1 MSEALLSPAFAL
13 TPTPVQ
19 LAQHVSEA
27 LGREVY
33 VKRDDQT
40 HPAYGGNKARK
51 LSMLLAE
58 ARARRATDLVLVGAA
73 GSNHVLATTVH
84 GRALG
89 FAVTAFVVPRPHSP
103 EAEESLRAA
112 AALGCRLV
120 PTRSEWTAVPRL
132 AHELLRLRLR
142 GRRPWFIPPGGSS
155 SLGAV
160 GYVRAVE
167 ELARQRANGELPW
180 PDVMV
185 CVLGSGGMLAGL
197 AAGVRAVGL
206 PCRVVG
212 VGVWSAWAANRMAL
226 TWMARRTLALANEP
240 GRDSPYAPP
249 ELEVDL
255 SQLGAGYGHPTEA
268 ALEAQALFARDG
280 VVLDTTYTA
289 KAAAGLM
296 ALARADP
303 RPRRFL
309 FWHSLSSAPL
319 EPLLGSGELPEP
331 QVLALLR

>member
-1 MSEALLSPAFAL
+1 MSVVLP
-13 TPTPVQ
+13 PTPVQ
-19 LAQHVSEA
+19 LARHVSEA

-40 HPAYGGNKARK
+40 HPVYGGNKVRK
-51 LSMLLAE
+51 LAMLLAE
-58 ARARRATDLVLVGAA
+58 ARARGATDLVLVGAA

-103 EAEESLRAA
+103 EAEQSLRAA
-112 AALGCRLV
+112 AALGCQLV
-120 PTRSEWTAVPRL
+120 PTRNEWAAVPRV
-132 AHELLRLRLR
+132 AHELLRLKLR

-155 SLGAV
+155 SVGAL
-160 GYVRAVE
+160 GYVHAVE
-167 ELARQRANGELPW
+167 ELARQHTDGQLPW

-185 CVLGSGGMLAGL
+185 CVLGSGGTVAGL
-197 AAGVRAVGL
+197 AAGVRAVGR

-212 VGVWSAWAANRMAL
+212 VGVWSAWASNRTAL
-226 TWMARRTLALANEP
+226 TWMARRTLALARGP
-240 GRDSPYAPP
+240 GRTAPP

-255 SQLGAGYGHPTEA
+255 GQLGAGYGHPTEA

-289 KAAAGLM
+289 KAAAGLL
-296 ALARADP
+296 ALARTDP
-303 RPRRFL
+303 SPRRFL

-319 EPLLGSGELPEP
+319 GPLLGSGGLPEP

>member
-1 MSEALLSPAFAL
+1 MSGVLSPAFAL
-13 TPTPVQ
+13 GPTPVQ
-19 LAQHVSEA
+19 LARHVSEA

-40 HPAYGGNKARK
+40 HPTYGGNKARK
-51 LSMLLAE
+51 LAMLLAE
-58 ARARRATDLVLVGAA
+58 ARARGATDLVLVGAA

-120 PTRSEWTAVPRL
+120 PTSSEWTAIPRL
-132 AHELLRLRLR
+132 AHELLRLKLR

-155 SLGAV
+155 SVGAV

-167 ELARQRANGELPW
+167 ELARQHADGELPW

-185 CVLGSGGMLAGL
+185 CVLGSGGTLAGL

-212 VGVWSAWAANRMAL
+212 VGVWSAWAANRTAL
-226 TWMARRTLALANEP
+226 SWMARRTLALTQASGSAP
-240 GRDSPYAPP
+240 PP

-255 SQLGAGYGHPTEA
+255 GQLGAGYGHATEA

-280 VVLDTTYTA
+280 VMLDTTYTA

-319 EPLLGSGELPEP
+319 APLLGSGELPEP

>member
-1 MSEALLSPAFAL
+1 MSGAPLSPAFPL

-19 LAQHVSEA
+19 FARHVSEA

-33 VKRDDQT
+33 VKRDDVT
-40 HPAYGGNKARK
+40 HPLYGGNKVRK
-51 LSMLLAE
+51 LAMLLAE
-58 ARARRATDLVLVGAA
+58 ARTRGATDLVTVGAA
-73 GSNHVLATTVH
+73 GSSHVLATTVH
-84 GRALG
+84 GRAQG
-89 FAVTAFVVPRPHSP
+89 FQVTAYVVPRPHSA

-112 AALGCRLV
+112 AAQGCRLV
-120 PTRSEWTAVPRL
+120 ATRGEWTAVPRL
-132 AHELLRLRLR
+132 AHELLRLKLR

-155 SLGAV
+155 PVGALGHV
-160 GYVRAVE
+160 HAVE
-167 ELARQRANGELPW
+167 ELARQHAHGEFPAW

-185 CVLGSGGMLAGL
+185 CVLGSGSTLAGL
-197 AAGVRAVGL
+197 AAGVRAVGK

-212 VGVWSAWAANRMAL
+212 VGVWSAWAANRAAL
-226 TWMARRTLALANEP
+226 TWMARRTLALATGP
-240 GRDSPYAPP
+240 GHAHRPP
-249 ELEVDL
+249 ELEVDTG
-255 SQLGAGYGHPTEA
+255 QLGEGYGHPTPA

-309 FWHSLSSAPL
+309 FWHSLSAAPL
-319 EPLLGSGELPEP
+319 GPLLGSGPLPEP

>member
-1 MSEALLSPAFAL
+1 MSRAPLRPAFHL
-13 TPTPVQ
+13 TPTPVE
-19 LAQHVSEA
+19 LARHVSEA

-33 VKRDDQT
+33 VKRDDMT
-40 HPAYGGNKARK
+40 HPLYGGNKVRK
-51 LSMLLAE
+51 LAMLLAE
-58 ARARRATDLVLVGAA
+58 ARARGATDLVTVGAA
-73 GSNHVLATTVH
+73 GSSHVLATTVH
-84 GRALG
+84 GRAQG
-89 FAVTAFVVPRPHSP
+89 FEVTAYVVPRPHST
-103 EAEESLRAA
+103 EAEETLRATVA
-112 AALGCRLV
+112 QGCRLV
-120 PTRSEWTAVPRL
+120 ATRSEWTAVPRL

-155 SLGAV
+155 AV
-160 GYVRAVE
+160 GALGYAHAVK
-167 ELARQRANGELPW
+167 ELARQHAQGALPAW

-212 VGVWSAWAANRMAL
+212 VGVWSAWAANRTAL
-226 TWMARRTLALANEP
+226 TWMARRTLALATGP
-240 GRDSPYAPP
+240 GHTLPAP

-255 SQLGAGYGHPTEA
+255 GQLGAGYGHSTQA

-296 ALARADP
+296 ALARSDP
-303 RPRRFL
+303 RPRRYL

-319 EPLLGSGELPEP
+319 GPLLTSAPLPEP